1 MAQRPRYQR
10 VLVKI
15 SGEALSGTGRHGL
28 DPLAVD
34 ALMTELSQARASGAQ
49 LAMVVGAGN
58 LLRGRDLAGMSD
70 IQRTTADSMG
80 MLATVMNGLALG
92 DVMVA
97 RGLDARVFSA
107 IHMTPHCRPYV
118 RAEAIHH
125 LQTGRVVILAGGTG
139 SPYFTTDMCAALRA
153 AELDCQALFKATKVD
168 GIFDSDPMENDQA
181 VRYEQLSYQQ
191 VLAERLG
198 VMDLTAVSMCMEN
211 EIPVLVFQLDKPGNL
226 AAALA
231 GQPVGTLVT
240 DNPSIEP

>member
-15 SGEALSGTGRHGL
+15 SGEALSGTGGHGL
-28 DPLAVD
+28 APQAVD
-34 ALMTELSQARASGAQ
+34 ALMTQ
-49 LAMVVGAGN
+49 LAQAHGSGTQLALVVGAGN
-58 LLRGRDLAGMSD
+58 LLRGRDLAGLAD

-80 MLATVMNGLALG
+80 MLATVMNGLALC
-92 DVMVA
+92 DIMVA

-118 RAEAIHH
+118 RAEAVHH
-125 LQTGRVVILAGGTG
+125 LQAGRVVILAGGTG

-168 GIFDSDPMENDQA
+168 GVFDSDPMVNPQA
-181 VRYEQLSYQQ
+181 ARYEHLNYQQ
-191 VLAERLG
+191 VLSERLG

-211 EIPVLVFQLDKPGNL
+211 EIPVVVFQLDKPGNL

-231 GQPVGTLVT
+231 GEPVGTLVA
-240 DNPSIEP
+240 DNPSTKP